1 MPIIGFNYDK
11 ILVERKG
18 TIKRPLNIHTDVS
31 IKDVEEEKIP
41 LGKTEDILKFN
52 FEFNVKYDELGQ
64 LVFNGHVLYLE
75 DPKKTAEIMK
85 EWKKTKQIETNL
97 MSELINTI
105 LQRCNIK
112 ALTVSQD
119 VNLPP
124 HLKLPKLVAPKSPK
138 DYIG

>member
-18 TIKRPLNIHTDVS
+18 NIKRPLNIHTDVS

-52 FEFNVKYDELGQ
+52 FEFNVKYDEIGQ
-64 LVFNGHVLYLE
+64 LVFNGHILYLE

-85 EWKKTKQIETNL
+85 EWKKSKQIETSL

>member
-18 TIKRPLNIHTDVS
+18 NIKRPLNIHTDVS

-64 LVFNGHVLYLE
+64 LVFNGHILYLD

-124 HLKLPKLVAPKSPK
+124 HLKLPKLVAPKNPK